1 MVVPI
6 LRISFNDDSLDDERR
21 QLGLVVR
28 EISMMIGVSDID
40 VLRVSFDGRC
50 SLKKLYLIFLKK
62 QTRLVLI

>member
-40 VLRVSFDGRC
+40 VLRVSFDGR
-50 SLKKLYLIFLKK
+50 
-62 QTRLVLI
+62 

>member
-40 VLRVSFDGRC
+40 VLRVSFDAR
-50 SLKKLYLIFLKK
+50 
-62 QTRLVLI
+62 

>member
-28 EISMMIGVSDID
+28 EISMMIGVFDID

-62 QTRLVLI
+62 

>member
-40 VLRVSFDGRC
+40 VLRVSLDGRC

-62 QTRLVLI
+62 

>member
-28 EISMMIGVSDID
+28 EISMMIGVFDID
-40 VLRVSFDGRC
+40 VLRVSFDGR
-50 SLKKLYLIFLKK
+50 
-62 QTRLVLI
+62 